1 MKSQKSFA
9 NKGRTITTNNEE
21 LTWLAKGLHSRLK
34 HYGDI
39 AGVSGEA
46 TIKISVL
53 EGDLHIEVDQNCTYE
68 GFHNYNKGELT
79 KRACEMALKSMLL
92 SDLMWVSIPRKPAPE
107 GVIIYD
113 NTGILNQFYPSVR
126 QVGPDEAAGLHREY
140 TELWEQIRA
149 LPEEEQIQV
158 YRFLD

>member
-1 MKSQKSFA
+1 
-9 NKGRTITTNNEE
+9 
-21 LTWLAKGLHSRLK
+21 
-34 HYGDI
+34 
-39 AGVSGEA
+39 
-46 TIKISVL
+46 
-53 EGDLHIEVDQNCTYE
+53 
-68 GFHNYNKGELT
+68 
-79 KRACEMALKSMLL
+79 
-92 SDLMWVSIPRKPAPE
+92 MWVSIPRKPAPE

-113 NTGILNQFYPSVR
+113 NTGILKQFYPSVR